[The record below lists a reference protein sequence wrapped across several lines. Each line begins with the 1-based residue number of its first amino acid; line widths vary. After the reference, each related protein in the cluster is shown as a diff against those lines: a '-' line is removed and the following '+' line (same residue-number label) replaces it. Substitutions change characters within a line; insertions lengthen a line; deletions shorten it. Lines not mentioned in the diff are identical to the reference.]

1 MQHRRSENTGQK
13 LGDDESGTPEGQ
25 HGELQQRGRNVHRRE
40 HLRGPE
46 SHTEADETYKQI
58 ALRAGEL
65 GITIG
70 LHTISRRVNAGRAD
84 IKECRNDTAY
94 TRFAKHYC
102 RLIGEHSSADAD
114 RHRELNRALATVE
127 RTCECG
133 DEKM

>member
-1 MQHRRSENTGQK
+1 MVSYSRGVEMFTAENICA
-13 LGDDESGTPEGQ
+13 
-25 HGELQQRGRNVHRRE
+25 V
-40 HLRGPE
+40 LRAIP
-46 SHTEADETYKQI
+46 EADETYKQI

-70 LHTISRRVNAGRAD
+70 LHTISRWVNAGRAD

-94 TRFAKHYC
+94 RRFAKHYC
-102 RLIGEHSSADAD
+102 RLIGERCSADAD